1 MKKLSLL
8 LLVSILLVAC
18 GQSDK
23 NSSSDNSPKESDGKN
38 VEEEVKSSENKEENE
53 PEVEEVLAI
62 TKGNAL
68 VIEDYAEITINNNVF
83 GKQISPPNPSSM
95 YTYYKNEE
103 EGEVYL
109 DTSISVKSLL
119 TTGQSSDE
127 FVDVKIIYD
136 EKYEY
141 KTFSTIEDRGGE
153 DFTFTNITSIEPL
166 KTGTL
171 HFLAS
176 VPEQVEKD
184 GKPLKAIITVKGQT
198 YEQIIR

>member
-68 VIEDYAEITINNNVF
+68 VIDDYAEITINYNVF

>member
-53 PEVEEVLAI
+53 PEVEEVLTI

-68 VIEDYAEITINNNVF
+68 VIDDYAEITINNNVF

>member
-62 TKGNAL
+62 TKGNVL
-68 VIEDYAEITINNNVF
+68 VIDDYAEITINYNVF

>member
-23 NSSSDNSPKESDGKN
+23 NSISDNSPKESDGKN

-62 TKGNAL
+62 TKGNVL
-68 VIEDYAEITINNNVF
+68 VIDDYAEITINYNVF

>member
-1 MKKLSLL
+1 MKRLGLL
-8 LLVSILLVAC
+8 LLVPILLVAC

-23 NSSSDNSPKESDGKN
+23 NSNSDNNPKESDVNGA
-38 VEEEVKSSENKEENE
+38 EEEVKSSENNEENE
-53 PEVEEVLAI
+53 PEVEEVLTL
-62 TKGNAL
+62 TKGNVL
-68 VIEDYAEITINNNVF
+68 IVDNYAEITINNNVF

-95 YTYYKNEE
+95 YTYYQNEE

-109 DTSISVKSLL
+109 DTIISVKSLL
-119 TTGQSSDE
+119 ITGQSSDG
-127 FVDVKIIYD
+127 FVEVKIIYD
-136 EKYEY
+136 GKYEY
-141 KTFSTIEDRGGE
+141 TTFSTIEDRGGA

-171 HFLAS
+171 HFIAS

-184 GKPLKAIITVKGQT
+184 GKPLKAILTVKGKV

>member
-68 VIEDYAEITINNNVF
+68 VIDDYAEITINNNVF

>member
-1 MKKLSLL
+1 MKKLGLL

-23 NSSSDNSPKESDGKN
+23 NSSSDNKTKESVEKN
-38 VEEEVKSSENKEENE
+38 AEEEVKASENNEENE
-53 PEVEEVLAI
+53 PEVEEVLTI
-62 TKGNAL
+62 TKGNVL
-68 VIEDYAEITINNNVF
+68 VVDNYAEITINNNIF
-83 GKQISPPNPSSM
+83 GKQISPPNPSSV

-109 DTSISVKSLL
+109 DTIISVKSLL
-119 TTGQSSDE
+119 TTGQTSNE

-136 EKYEY
+136 GKYEY
-141 KTFSTIEDRGGE
+141 KTFSTIENRGGS

-166 KTGTL
+166 KNGTL

-176 VPEQVEKD
+176 VPEQVEQD
-184 GKPLKAIITVKGQT
+184 GKPLKAVITVKGKT

>member
-53 PEVEEVLAI
+53 PEVEEVLTI

-68 VIEDYAEITINNNVF
+68 VIDDYAEITINNNVF

-153 DFTFTNITSIEPL
+153 DFTYTNITSIEPL

>member
-38 VEEEVKSSENKEENE
+38 LEEEVKSSENKEENE
-53 PEVEEVLAI
+53 PEVEEVMTI

-68 VIEDYAEITINNNVF
+68 VIDDYAEITINNNVF

>member
-23 NSSSDNSPKESDGKN
+23 NSSSDNSPKESVGKN

-53 PEVEEVLAI
+53 PEVEEVLTI

-68 VIEDYAEITINNNVF
+68 VIDDYAEITINNNVF

-166 KTGTL
+166 KTGIL

-176 VPEQVEKD
+176 VPEQVEND

>member
-1 MKKLSLL
+1 MKKLALL
-8 LLVSILLVAC
+8 LWVSMLLVAC

-23 NSSSDNSPKESDGKN
+23 NNNSDSNPKESVGKN
-38 VEEEVKSSENKEENE
+38 AEEEVSENNNENE
-53 PEVEEVLAI
+53 TEVEEVLTI

-68 VIEDYAEITINNNVF
+68 VVDNYAEITINNNVF
-83 GKQISPPNPSSM
+83 GKQISPPNPNSM

-109 DTSISVKSLL
+109 DTIISVKSLL

-127 FVDVKIIYD
+127 FLNVKIIYD
-136 EKYEY
+136 GKYEY
-141 KTFSTIEDRGGE
+141 TTFSTREDRGGA

-171 HFLAS
+171 HFIAS

-184 GKPLKAIITVKGQT
+184 GKPLKAIITVKGKK